1 MRLDT
6 SEREAL
12 RFALKGFE
20 GEVYL
25 FGSRLDD
32 AKRGGDIDI
41 LLIPQRAVKSLKL
54 SLKIQTRFFSR
65 CEERID
71 VLVYNDNLFCREILK
86 NAKRLDIARI

>member
-1 MRLDT
+1 MRLDI

-12 RFALKGFE
+12 KFALKGFE

-32 AKRGGDIDI
+32 TKRGGDIDI

-54 SLKIQTRFFSR
+54 SLNIQTRFFSR